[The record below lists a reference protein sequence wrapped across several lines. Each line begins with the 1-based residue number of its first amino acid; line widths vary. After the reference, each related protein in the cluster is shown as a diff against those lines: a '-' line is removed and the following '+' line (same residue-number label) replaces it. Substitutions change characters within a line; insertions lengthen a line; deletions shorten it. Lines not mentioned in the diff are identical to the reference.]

1 MNKPEQFV
9 RNITV
14 LGNNLKAYGV
24 WRTESKVLDVYLD
37 DLEGEKHLSE
47 GNIKFSSKK
56 AAKEWFIS
64 ADSSRLAL
72 NFYK

>member
-1 MNKPEQFV
+1 MNKPEQFI
-9 RNITV
+9 RNVTV

-24 WRTESKVLDVYLD
+24 WRTESKVFDVYLD
-37 DLEGEKHLSE
+37 DLEGEKHLYE

-64 ADSSRLAL
+64 ATFVKTDV
-72 NFYK
+72 